1 MTDQDS
7 NWERQALERI
17 ASAGL
22 IEQRRSRRWGI
33 FFKTLGFLYFSLF
46 LIGLLAIDVD
56 EYGVSSKQP
65 HSAMVRLDG
74 IIADGESASAGQIN
88 QALADAFAN
97 EFAKAVIIK
106 INSPGGS
113 PVQSAQIN
121 KEIRRLKTLHPEK
134 KVYAVVDDIC
144 ASGGLYVAVA
154 ADQIYANESSIV
166 GSIGVRMDGFGFV
179 DTLDKLGIE
188 RRLLT
193 AGEHKALLD
202 PFTAIDPFE
211 KNHLQN
217 LLDSIHQEFI
227 AVVKAGRGDRLVA
240 DADLFSGLFWSGRRA
255 LELGL
260 IDGLASA
267 DEVARDIIKTEDI
280 VDYSIKPSVLDQF
293 ASRIGSTL
301 AASLSAVTPQLR

>member
-56 EYGVSSKQP
+56 EYGASSKQP

-97 EFAKAVIIK
+97 EFAKSVIIK

>member
-56 EYGVSSKQP
+56 EYGASSKQP

-88 QALADAFAN
+88 QSLADAFAN

-301 AASLSAVTPQLR
+301 VASLSAVTPQLR

>member
-56 EYGVSSKQP
+56 EYGASSKQP

-188 RRLLT
+188 RRLLS
-193 AGEHKALLD
+193 AG
-202 PFTAIDPFE
+202 
-211 KNHLQN
+211 
-217 LLDSIHQEFI
+217 
-227 AVVKAGRGDRLVA
+227 
-240 DADLFSGLFWSGRRA
+240 
-255 LELGL
+255 
-260 IDGLASA
+260 
-267 DEVARDIIKTEDI
+267 
-280 VDYSIKPSVLDQF
+280 
-293 ASRIGSTL
+293 
-301 AASLSAVTPQLR
+301 

>member
-1 MTDQDS
+1 M
-7 NWERQALERI
+7 
-17 ASAGL
+17 
-22 IEQRRSRRWGI
+22 
-33 FFKTLGFLYFSLF
+33 
-46 LIGLLAIDVD
+46 
-56 EYGVSSKQP
+56 
-65 HSAMVRLDG
+65 
-74 IIADGESASAGQIN
+74 
-88 QALADAFAN
+88 
-97 EFAKAVIIK
+97 
-106 INSPGGS
+106 
-113 PVQSAQIN
+113 QSAQIN

-144 ASGGLYVAVA
+144 ASGGIYVAVA

-193 AGEHKALLD
+193 AGEHNALLD

-267 DEVARDIIKTEDI
+267 YEVARDIIKTEYI

>member
-1 MTDQDS
+1 MDQDS

-22 IEQRRSRRWGI
+22 VEQRRSRRWGI

-46 LIGLLAIDVD
+46 LIGLFAIDGAD
-56 EYGVSSKQP
+56 YGVSSTQP

-74 IIADGESASAGQIN
+74 VIADGESANAEQIN
-88 QALADAFAN
+88 QALRDAFDN
-97 EFAKAVIIK
+97 TFAKAVIIK

-121 KEIRRLKTLHPEK
+121 KEIRRLKALHPEK
-134 KVYAVVDDIC
+134 KVYAVVDDVC

-154 ADQIYANESSIV
+154 ADEIYANESSIV

-179 DTLDKLGIE
+179 DAMDKLGVE

-202 PFTAIDPFE
+202 PFAPVDRFE
-211 KNHLQN
+211 KNHLQG
-217 LLDSIHQEFI
+217 LLNSIHEEFI
-227 AVVKAGRGDRLVA
+227 SVVKAGRGDRLA
-240 DADLFSGLFWSGRRA
+240 DNTNLFSGLFWSGRGA

-267 DEVARDIIKTEDI
+267 DEVARDLTEAEEII
-280 VDYSIKPSVLDQF
+280 DYSIKPNVLDQF
-293 ASRIGSTL
+293 ASRIGTAIAS
-301 AASLSAVTPQLR
+301 SLSLVSPQLR

>member
-56 EYGVSSKQP
+56 EYGASSKQP

-97 EFAKAVIIK
+97 EFAKEVIIK

>member
-56 EYGVSSKQP
+56 EYGASSKQP

>member
-1 MTDQDS
+1 MDQDS
-7 NWERQALERI
+7 NWERQALERV

-46 LIGLLAIDVD
+46 LIGLFAIDGGD
-56 EYGVSSKQP
+56 YGASSTQP

-74 IIADGESASAGQIN
+74 VIADGQSASAEQIN
-88 QALADAFAN
+88 QALGDAFAN

-113 PVQSAQIN
+113 PVQSAHIN

-154 ADQIYANESSIV
+154 ADEIYANESSIV

-179 DTLDKLGIE
+179 DTLDKLGVE

-202 PFTAIDPFE
+202 PFSPVDSFE
-211 KNHLQN
+211 KNHLQG
-217 LLDSIHQEFI
+217 LLNSIHEEFI
-227 AVVKAGRGDRLVA
+227 AVVKAGRGDRLA
-240 DADLFSGLFWSGRRA
+240 DNADLFSGLFWSGRGA

-267 DEVARDIIKTEDI
+267 EEVARDLIEAEEII
-280 VDYSIKPSVLDQF
+280 DYSIKPSVLDQF
-293 ASRIGSTL
+293 ASRVGTAI
-301 AASLSAVTPQLR
+301 AASLSVISPQLR

>member
-1 MTDQDS
+1 MDQDS

-22 IEQRRSRRWGI
+22 VEQRRFRRWGI

-46 LIGLLAIDVD
+46 LIGLFAIDGAD
-56 EYGVSSKQP
+56 YGVSSTQP

-74 IIADGESASAGQIN
+74 VIADGESANAEQIN
-88 QALADAFAN
+88 QALRDAFDN
-97 EFAKAVIIK
+97 TFAKAVIIK

-121 KEIRRLKTLHPEK
+121 KEIRRLKALHPEK
-134 KVYAVVDDIC
+134 KVYAVVDDVC

-154 ADQIYANESSIV
+154 ADEIYANESSIV

-179 DTLDKLGIE
+179 DAMDKLGVE

-202 PFTAIDPFE
+202 PFAPVDSFE
-211 KNHLQN
+211 KNHLQG
-217 LLDSIHQEFI
+217 LLNSIHEEFI
-227 AVVKAGRGDRLVA
+227 SVVKAGRGDRLA
-240 DADLFSGLFWSGRRA
+240 DNTNLFSGLFWSGRGA

-267 DEVARDIIKTEDI
+267 DEVARDLIEAEEII
-280 VDYSIKPSVLDQF
+280 DYSIKPNVLDQF
-293 ASRIGSTL
+293 ASRIGTAIAS
-301 AASLSAVTPQLR
+301 SLSLVSPQLR

>member
-1 MTDQDS
+1 MDQDS

-46 LIGLLAIDVD
+46 LIGLFAIDGAD
-56 EYGVSSKQP
+56 YGASSTQP
-65 HSAMVRLDG
+65 HTAMVRLDG
-74 IIADGESASAGQIN
+74 IIADGQSASAEQIN
-88 QALADAFAN
+88 QALRDAFAN
-97 EFAKAVIIK
+97 VFAKAVIIK

-121 KEIRRLKTLHPEK
+121 KEIRRLKALYPEK

-154 ADQIYANESSIV
+154 ADEIYADESSIV

-179 DTLDKLGIE
+179 DAMDKLGVE

-202 PFTAIDPFE
+202 PFTPVDSFE
-211 KNHLQN
+211 KNHLQE
-217 LLDSIHQEFI
+217 LLNSIHNEFI
-227 AVVKAGRGDRLVA
+227 AVVKAGRGDRLA
-240 DADLFSGLFWSGRRA
+240 DNADLFSGLFWSGRGA

-267 DEVARDIIKTEDI
+267 DEVARDMIEAEEII
-280 VDYSIKPSVLDQF
+280 DYSIKPSVLDQF
-293 ASRIGSTL
+293 ANRVGTAV
-301 AASLSAVTPQLR
+301 AASLSLVSPQLR

>member
-1 MTDQDS
+1 MDQDS

-22 IEQRRSRRWGI
+22 VEQRRSRRWGI

-46 LIGLLAIDVD
+46 LIGLFAIDRAD
-56 EYGVSSKQP
+56 YGASSTQP
-65 HSAMVRLDG
+65 HTAMVRLDG
-74 IIADGESASAGQIN
+74 IIADGQSASAEQIN
-88 QALADAFAN
+88 QALRDAFAN
-97 EFAKAVIIK
+97 VFAKAVIIK

-121 KEIRRLKTLHPEK
+121 KEIRRLKALHPEK
-134 KVYAVVDDIC
+134 KVYAVVDDVC

-154 ADQIYANESSIV
+154 ADEIYANESSIV

-179 DTLDKLGIE
+179 DAMDKLGVE

-202 PFTAIDPFE
+202 PFAPVDRFE
-211 KNHLQN
+211 KNHLQG
-217 LLDSIHQEFI
+217 LLNSIHEEFI
-227 AVVKAGRGDRLVA
+227 SVVKAGRGDRLA
-240 DADLFSGLFWSGRRA
+240 DNTNLFSGLFWSGRGA

-267 DEVARDIIKTEDI
+267 DEVARDLIEAEEII
-280 VDYSIKPSVLDQF
+280 DYSIKPNVLDQF
-293 ASRIGSTL
+293 ASRIGTAIAS
-301 AASLSAVTPQLR
+301 SLSLVSPQLR

>member
-1 MTDQDS
+1 MDQDS

-22 IEQRRSRRWGI
+22 VEQRRSRRWGI
-33 FFKTLGFLYFSLF
+33 FFKTLGVLYFSLF
-46 LIGLLAIDVD
+46 LIGLFAIDWAD
-56 EYGVSSKQP
+56 YGASSTQP
-65 HSAMVRLDG
+65 HTAMVRLDG
-74 IIADGESASAGQIN
+74 IIADGQSASAEQIN
-88 QALADAFAN
+88 QALRDAFAN
-97 EFAKAVIIK
+97 VFAKAVIIK

-121 KEIRRLKTLHPEK
+121 KEIRRLKALYPEK

-154 ADQIYANESSIV
+154 ADEIYADESSIV

-179 DTLDKLGIE
+179 DAMDKLGVE

-202 PFTAIDPFE
+202 PFTPVDSFE
-211 KNHLQN
+211 KNHLQE
-217 LLDSIHQEFI
+217 LLDSIHDEFI
-227 AVVKAGRGDRLVA
+227 AVVKAGRGDRLA
-240 DADLFSGLFWSGRRA
+240 DNADLFSGLFWSGRGA

-267 DEVARDIIKTEDI
+267 DEVARDMIEAEEII
-280 VDYSIKPSVLDQF
+280 DYSIKPSVLDQF
-293 ASRIGSTL
+293 ANRVGTAV
-301 AASLSAVTPQLR
+301 AASLSLVSPQLR

>member
-1 MTDQDS
+1 MDQDS

-22 IEQRRSRRWGI
+22 VEQRRSRRWGI

-46 LIGLLAIDVD
+46 LIGLFAIDRAD
-56 EYGVSSKQP
+56 YGASSTQP
-65 HSAMVRLDG
+65 HTAMVRLDG
-74 IIADGESASAGQIN
+74 IIADGQSASAEQIN
-88 QALADAFAN
+88 QALRDAFAN
-97 EFAKAVIIK
+97 VFAKAVIIK

-121 KEIRRLKTLHPEK
+121 KEIRRLKALYPEK

-154 ADQIYANESSIV
+154 ADEIYADESSIV

-179 DTLDKLGIE
+179 DAMDKLGVE

-202 PFTAIDPFE
+202 PFTPVDSFE
-211 KNHLQN
+211 KNHLQE
-217 LLDSIHQEFI
+217 LLDSIHDEFI
-227 AVVKAGRGDRLVA
+227 AVVKAGRGDRLA
-240 DADLFSGLFWSGRRA
+240 DNADLFSGLFWSGRGA

-267 DEVARDIIKTEDI
+267 DEVARDMIEAEEII
-280 VDYSIKPSVLDQF
+280 DYSIKPSVLDQF
-293 ASRIGSTL
+293 ANRVGTAV
-301 AASLSAVTPQLR
+301 AASLSLVSPQLR